1 MSDPGLLLLPALG
14 ELPTRKSGKVMQSVL
29 NYVRECEEDREDLW
43 AFMGFAMARAR
54 HSRAQLFQ
62 DLWALWV
69 NDGRRRGYFVEF
81 GATDGQ
87 SLSNTWYLE
96 KVMGWNGI
104 LAEPGPAYQKSLR
117 SNRGCIVSNK
127 CVHSVSG
134 RTVDFVAA
142 REPEFSRISDIAPG
156 DSHEARREGVTV
168 PVETISL
175 NDLLLEHGAPR
186 HVDFLSVDTEGSEF
200 EILNALDFDR
210 WRPRTI
216 AVEHNFTPLREKLFD
231 LLSAQGY
238 RRMWEGFSRFDDWY
252 VLD

>member
-1 MSDPGLLLLPALG
+1 M
-14 ELPTRKSGKVMQSVL
+14 
-29 NYVRECEEDREDLW
+29 
-43 AFMGFAMARAR
+43 
-54 HSRAQLFQ
+54 
-62 DLWALWV
+62 
-69 NDGRRRGYFVEF
+69 
-81 GATDGQ
+81 
-87 SLSNTWYLE
+87 
-96 KVMGWNGI
+96 
-104 LAEPGPAYQKSLR
+104 
-117 SNRGCIVSNK
+117 
-127 CVHSVSG
+127 
-134 RTVDFVAA
+134 
-142 REPEFSRISDIAPG
+142 
-156 DSHEARREGVTV
+156 